1 MVSARFL
8 RSKAAPHREY
18 HHSNPLLK
26 NLSQVLMTN
35 LSVERS
41 NFLKGKRTFEKE
53 YLAERGRR
61 KRRRRRRL
69 SGKEVGSVR
78 TAGLKSKEFGQ
89 RVGTDFGRMVLGY
102 RSIRSNIWSAGFR
115 SRARPLFQ
123 RSAGHE
129 ATIDFHRPPCALDGL
144 TVFVYFGNLPP
155 RGLHTAFRPCTF
167 ATKDT
172 MTIVSDERSPQ
183 THFRPKEAGIL
194 FPKADFLLRLIGEER
209 STLNLEIFHQ
219 FSSIS

>member
-1 MVSARFL
+1 
-8 RSKAAPHREY
+8 
-18 HHSNPLLK
+18 
-26 NLSQVLMTN
+26 MTN

-61 KRRRRRRL
+61 KRKRRRRL

-155 RGLHTAFRPCTF
+155 RGLHTPLHLRNEGYDDDRVRREVPPNSFPPEGSG
-167 ATKDT
+167 D
-172 MTIVSDERSPQ
+172 IIPQ
-183 THFRPKEAGIL
+183 
-194 FPKADFLLRLIGEER
+194 
-209 STLNLEIFHQ
+209 SW
-219 FSSIS
+219 FSSSFNRRGEINFKFRNFPSIFLHFLTSFAAFQQNCSLVIFFLF